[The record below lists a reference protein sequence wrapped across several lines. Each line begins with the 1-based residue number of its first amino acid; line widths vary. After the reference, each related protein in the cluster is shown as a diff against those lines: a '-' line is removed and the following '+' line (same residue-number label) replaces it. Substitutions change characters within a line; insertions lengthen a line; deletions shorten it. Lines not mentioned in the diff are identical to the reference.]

1 MNARLIALALLS
13 GLAMGSAAAQE
24 RADAFPTRAIKIV
37 VPFPAGGPSDVLAR
51 MIGQKMSEDWGQP
64 VVIENRPGANTV
76 LGAQQVA
83 KAAPDGYTLLM
94 AIDSTL
100 TMNQYLYRTP
110 PYDPFNDFAP
120 ITLTAKTMQLLIVNA
135 ASDVKT
141 VNDLISRA
149 KAQPGKLNYG
159 AGTITTKLTGYL
171 FNKSAGIET
180 VLVPYNGS
188 AEVAQGLLTKS
199 VDFSFDGPSAS
210 LSLIQGG
217 QFRVLA
223 KFDPRP
229 FPPVP
234 DLPLITTA
242 MPNMDEITVWLGL
255 VAPKGTP
262 AAVIDKIQAEVA
274 KALADPDV
282 KAKADASG
290 LFPATSTP
298 AEFAAFIRKEAR
310 AMVVRREGNRN
321 EVRLTRSSRPR
332 DIMLVASGFA
342 ARLRALFAAVW
353 IASTLAV
360 DQAAAQGATETYP
373 NRAVRLV
380 VPFPAGGPTD
390 ILSRVVAQR
399 LSEVW
404 GQPVVIENQPGANTA
419 IAAARVAKMPAD
431 GYTLLAAMDVTMVLN
446 PITNRNL
453 SYDPLKDF
461 VPITLGSKNTSLL
474 SVRAEDGPRTVKE
487 LIARAKANPGKLN
500 YGAGIITTRLAG
512 YLFNREAGHRRA
524 VHSVQWQ
531 PADGT
536 GPADRRRRLHRRW
549 RRHQPAAHP
558 ERQIAG
564 ACQAQ
569 QPSAAR
575 AARRQPLAVEAGHS
589 GARRHFD
596 LDRICGAGRHPAQHR
611 RQDSTRNRQD
621 VRRSGDRRKAGKSR
635 HQHRQQFAGG
645 IRCLRAQRTGPLG
658 SSIQG

>member
-120 ITLTAKTMQLLIVNA
+120 VTLTAKTMQLLIVNA

-210 LSLIQGG
+210 PSLIQGG

-234 DLPLITTA
+234 DLPLITTDV
-242 MPNMDEITVWLGL
+242 PNMDEITVWLGL

-262 AAVIDKIQAEVA
+262 SAVIDKLQAEVA
-274 KALADPDV
+274 KALADPAV

-298 AEFAAFIRKEAR
+298 AEFAAFIRKEAQR
-310 AMVVRREGNRN
+310 WSTVVKDTG
-321 EVRLTRSSRPR
+321 
-332 DIMLVASGFA
+332 M
-342 ARLRALFAAVW
+342 
-353 IASTLAV
+353 
-360 DQAAAQGATETYP
+360 
-373 NRAVRLV
+373 
-380 VPFPAGGPTD
+380 
-390 ILSRVVAQR
+390 
-399 LSEVW
+399 
-404 GQPVVIENQPGANTA
+404 
-419 IAAARVAKMPAD
+419 K
-431 GYTLLAAMDVTMVLN
+431 
-446 PITNRNL
+446 
-453 SYDPLKDF
+453 YD
-461 VPITLGSKNTSLL
+461 
-474 SVRAEDGPRTVKE
+474 
-487 LIARAKANPGKLN
+487 
-500 YGAGIITTRLAG
+500 
-512 YLFNREAGHRRA
+512 
-524 VHSVQWQ
+524 
-531 PADGT
+531 
-536 GPADRRRRLHRRW
+536 
-549 RRHQPAAHP
+549 
-558 ERQIAG
+558 
-564 ACQAQ
+564 
-569 QPSAAR
+569 
-575 AARRQPLAVEAGHS
+575 
-589 GARRHFD
+589 
-596 LDRICGAGRHPAQHR
+596 
-611 RQDSTRNRQD
+611 
-621 VRRSGDRRKAGKSR
+621 
-635 HQHRQQFAGG
+635 
-645 IRCLRAQRTGPLG
+645 
-658 SSIQG
+658 

>member
-1 MNARLIALALLS
+1 MNAGLIALALLS

-24 RADAFPTRAIKIV
+24 RADVFPTRAIKIV

-100 TMNQYLYRTP
+100 TMNQYLYSTP
-110 PYDPFNDFAP
+110 PYDPLNDFAP

-141 VNDLISRA
+141 VKDLISRA

-234 DLPLITTA
+234 GLPLITTA

-274 KALADPDV
+274 KALADPAV
-282 KAKADASG
+282 KTKADASG

-298 AEFAAFIRKEAR
+298 AEFAAFIRKEAQR
-310 AMVVRREGNRN
+310 
-321 EVRLTRSSRPR
+321 
-332 DIMLVASGFA
+332 
-342 ARLRALFAAVW
+342 W
-353 IASTLAV
+353 STV
-360 DQAAAQGATETYP
+360 
-373 NRAVRLV
+373 
-380 VPFPAGGPTD
+380 
-390 ILSRVVAQR
+390 
-399 LSEVW
+399 
-404 GQPVVIENQPGANTA
+404 
-419 IAAARVAKMPAD
+419 
-431 GYTLLAAMDVTMVLN
+431 
-446 PITNRNL
+446 
-453 SYDPLKDF
+453 
-461 VPITLGSKNTSLL
+461 
-474 SVRAEDGPRTVKE
+474 VKE
-487 LIARAKANPGKLN
+487 
-500 YGAGIITTRLAG
+500 
-512 YLFNREAGHRRA
+512 
-524 VHSVQWQ
+524 
-531 PADGT
+531 T
-536 GPADRRRRLHRRW
+536 GMKYD
-549 RRHQPAAHP
+549 
-558 ERQIAG
+558 
-564 ACQAQ
+564 
-569 QPSAAR
+569 
-575 AARRQPLAVEAGHS
+575 
-589 GARRHFD
+589 
-596 LDRICGAGRHPAQHR
+596 
-611 RQDSTRNRQD
+611 
-621 VRRSGDRRKAGKSR
+621 
-635 HQHRQQFAGG
+635 
-645 IRCLRAQRTGPLG
+645 
-658 SSIQG
+658 

>member
-1 MNARLIALALLS
+1 MNVRLIALALLS

-37 VPFPAGGPSDVLAR
+37 VPFPAGGPSDVFAR

-83 KAAPDGYTLLM
+83 KATPDGYTLLM

-100 TMNQYLYRTP
+100 TMNQYLYSTP

-141 VNDLISRA
+141 VKDLISQA

-171 FNKSAGIET
+171 FNKAAGIET

-234 DLPLITTA
+234 DLPVVTTE

-274 KALADPDV
+274 KALADPAV

-298 AEFAAFIRKEAR
+298 AEFAAFIRKEAQR
-310 AMVVRREGNRN
+310 W
-321 EVRLTRSSRPR
+321 SS
-332 DIMLVASGFA
+332 V
-342 ARLRALFAAVW
+342 
-353 IASTLAV
+353 
-360 DQAAAQGATETYP
+360 
-373 NRAVRLV
+373 
-380 VPFPAGGPTD
+380 
-390 ILSRVVAQR
+390 
-399 LSEVW
+399 
-404 GQPVVIENQPGANTA
+404 
-419 IAAARVAKMPAD
+419 
-431 GYTLLAAMDVTMVLN
+431 
-446 PITNRNL
+446 
-453 SYDPLKDF
+453 
-461 VPITLGSKNTSLL
+461 
-474 SVRAEDGPRTVKE
+474 VKE
-487 LIARAKANPGKLN
+487 
-500 YGAGIITTRLAG
+500 
-512 YLFNREAGHRRA
+512 
-524 VHSVQWQ
+524 
-531 PADGT
+531 T
-536 GPADRRRRLHRRW
+536 GMKYD
-549 RRHQPAAHP
+549 
-558 ERQIAG
+558 
-564 ACQAQ
+564 
-569 QPSAAR
+569 
-575 AARRQPLAVEAGHS
+575 
-589 GARRHFD
+589 
-596 LDRICGAGRHPAQHR
+596 
-611 RQDSTRNRQD
+611 
-621 VRRSGDRRKAGKSR
+621 
-635 HQHRQQFAGG
+635 
-645 IRCLRAQRTGPLG
+645 
-658 SSIQG
+658 

>member
-1 MNARLIALALLS
+1 MNTRLIALALLS
-13 GLAMGSAAAQE
+13 ALATSPATAQE

-94 AIDSTL
+94 AINSTL

-141 VNDLISRA
+141 VRDLISKA

-171 FNKSAGIET
+171 FNKAAGVET

-188 AEVAQGLLTKS
+188 AEVAQGVLTKS

-234 DLPLITTA
+234 DLPLITTDV
-242 MPNMDEITVWLGL
+242 PNMDEITVWLGL

-262 AAVIDKIQAEVA
+262 SAVIDKLQAEVA
-274 KALADPDV
+274 KALADPAV

-298 AEFAAFIRKEAR
+298 AEFAAFIRKEAQR
-310 AMVVRREGNRN
+310 WSTVVKDTG
-321 EVRLTRSSRPR
+321 
-332 DIMLVASGFA
+332 M
-342 ARLRALFAAVW
+342 
-353 IASTLAV
+353 
-360 DQAAAQGATETYP
+360 
-373 NRAVRLV
+373 
-380 VPFPAGGPTD
+380 
-390 ILSRVVAQR
+390 
-399 LSEVW
+399 
-404 GQPVVIENQPGANTA
+404 
-419 IAAARVAKMPAD
+419 K
-431 GYTLLAAMDVTMVLN
+431 
-446 PITNRNL
+446 
-453 SYDPLKDF
+453 YD
-461 VPITLGSKNTSLL
+461 
-474 SVRAEDGPRTVKE
+474 
-487 LIARAKANPGKLN
+487 
-500 YGAGIITTRLAG
+500 
-512 YLFNREAGHRRA
+512 
-524 VHSVQWQ
+524 
-531 PADGT
+531 
-536 GPADRRRRLHRRW
+536 
-549 RRHQPAAHP
+549 
-558 ERQIAG
+558 
-564 ACQAQ
+564 
-569 QPSAAR
+569 
-575 AARRQPLAVEAGHS
+575 
-589 GARRHFD
+589 
-596 LDRICGAGRHPAQHR
+596 
-611 RQDSTRNRQD
+611 
-621 VRRSGDRRKAGKSR
+621 
-635 HQHRQQFAGG
+635 
-645 IRCLRAQRTGPLG
+645 
-658 SSIQG
+658 

>member
-24 RADAFPTRAIKIV
+24 RADVFPTRAIKIV

-100 TMNQYLYRTP
+100 TMNQYLYSTP

-141 VNDLISRA
+141 VKDLISRA
-149 KAQPGKLNYG
+149 NAQPGKLNYG

-274 KALADPDV
+274 KALADPAV
-282 KAKADASG
+282 KTKADASG

-298 AEFAAFIRKEAR
+298 AEFAAFIRKEAQR
-310 AMVVRREGNRN
+310 
-321 EVRLTRSSRPR
+321 
-332 DIMLVASGFA
+332 
-342 ARLRALFAAVW
+342 W
-353 IASTLAV
+353 STV
-360 DQAAAQGATETYP
+360 
-373 NRAVRLV
+373 
-380 VPFPAGGPTD
+380 
-390 ILSRVVAQR
+390 
-399 LSEVW
+399 
-404 GQPVVIENQPGANTA
+404 
-419 IAAARVAKMPAD
+419 
-431 GYTLLAAMDVTMVLN
+431 
-446 PITNRNL
+446 
-453 SYDPLKDF
+453 
-461 VPITLGSKNTSLL
+461 
-474 SVRAEDGPRTVKE
+474 VKE
-487 LIARAKANPGKLN
+487 
-500 YGAGIITTRLAG
+500 
-512 YLFNREAGHRRA
+512 
-524 VHSVQWQ
+524 
-531 PADGT
+531 T
-536 GPADRRRRLHRRW
+536 GMKYD
-549 RRHQPAAHP
+549 
-558 ERQIAG
+558 
-564 ACQAQ
+564 
-569 QPSAAR
+569 
-575 AARRQPLAVEAGHS
+575 
-589 GARRHFD
+589 
-596 LDRICGAGRHPAQHR
+596 
-611 RQDSTRNRQD
+611 
-621 VRRSGDRRKAGKSR
+621 
-635 HQHRQQFAGG
+635 
-645 IRCLRAQRTGPLG
+645 
-658 SSIQG
+658 